1 MSEIREFINSAQ
13 EKDVEKLI
21 HKIAVLQNKLNSLT
35 VKDKKIINDGKICR
49 TCDHY
54 DNQYYVCANRN
65 RDTGEEQWCDEWR
78 EKQEALTVEDE
89 PFRNHHRGICFKVE
103 DEGNKP
109 QWSLNPHMTDNQ
121 IVLRKIEEFRKYYKA
136 LLESWKARAK
146 HKGVLIDERVVNT
159 VLNEL
164 VGWLQPED

>member
-1 MSEIREFINSAQ
+1 MI
-13 EKDVEKLI
+13 
-21 HKIAVLQNKLNSLT
+21 
-35 VKDKKIINDGKICR
+35 
-49 TCDHY
+49 
-54 DNQYYVCANRN
+54 
-65 RDTGEEQWCDEWR
+65 
-78 EKQEALTVEDE
+78 
-89 PFRNHHRGICFKVE
+89 
-103 DEGNKP
+103 
-109 QWSLNPHMTDNQ
+109 DNQ